1 MFCLFLVFQISKTKS
16 NKNKTQTQK
25 NHGRNQ
31 KKVWVRRV
39 HLLPVSLCQQF
50 VLALDSRFWSLAG
63 TCKRAL
69 AGSLQKRP
77 FTKGPEK
84 GLAKHGPPKKNMKVM
99 KAMKVKKAHLKRPS
113 ADLDLPKKDQGMS
126 LEEKMELFKK
136 KGNQDVSS
144 FLDSLTKTQR
154 ESLWHKFSAARSALK
169 DEESGELWGDI
180 AKGKGS
186 DPARKKLLATFLKMG
201 GDLKGKREVWHKE
214 LLQYSKKVG
223 HLAATGKAL

>member
-1 MFCLFLVFQISKTKS
+1 M
-16 NKNKTQTQK
+16 
-25 NHGRNQ
+25 
-31 KKVWVRRV
+31 
-39 HLLPVSLCQQF
+39 PVSLCQQF

-84 GLAKHGPPKKNMKVM
+84 GLAKHGPQKNMKVM

-113 ADLDLPKKDQGMS
+113 ADLDLPKKDQVMS

-169 DEESGELWGDI
+169 DEESDELWGDI

-201 GDLKGKREVWHKE
+201 GDLGVAQGAVAILQESWPLGCNWQGLVKGLPVGLCHCPTSSEVKGTQRNGF
-214 LLQYSKKVG
+214 LSRLCSSALGLQN
-223 HLAATGKAL
+223 A